1 MQKLKANNN
10 KNLLY
15 IDVIKIL
22 SAIIIVLFHF
32 DVHSFYANKQSL
44 LLGKLTY
51 FNVSLGD
58 IGISLF
64 IIMSGLTLAL
74 SANFDFSIL
83 KFYKKRI
90 LAIMPSFWMT
100 YLIVAIVYLIF
111 GKKIGDGHYWK
122 IVLTFLGLDGF
133 FLYRMTNFYLVG
145 EWYTGYML
153 ITYIFFPIIYF
164 RMKIT
169 PILNFIIL
177 FLLSIILHLN
187 YNHLFK
193 IQETCNPL
201 MRLVDFSF
209 GMLFILYIAQNQ
221 RIRKVCFLISTFYMV
236 LSNRMSVLLP
246 YHYHMILTGFS
257 IFIILEFIVSSLKS
271 QRDDMLSKAIGYIAS
286 LTFLSFLIHHQ
297 IILFF
302 YEKINNLS
310 NMSRVSKLMCFIV
323 ILILSF
329 SYAAV
334 VQPIIKKITNTINK
348 KIK

>member
-1 MQKLKANNN
+1 MQELKLGVNNN

-22 SAIIIVLFHF
+22 SATAIVLFHF
-32 DVHSFYANKQSL
+32 DVHSFYANNQSL
-44 LLGKLTY
+44 LLGKLAY

-74 SANFDFSIL
+74 SAKSSFSIL
-83 KFYKKRI
+83 RFYKKRI
-90 LAIMPSFWMT
+90 LAIMPSFWIT
-100 YLIVAIVYLIF
+100 YLIVAIIYLVF
-111 GKKIGDGHYWK
+111 GKTIGDGHYWK

-169 PILNFIIL
+169 PVLNFIIL
-177 FLLSIILHLN
+177 FLLSIVLHLN
-187 YNHLFK
+187 YNYLFK

-221 RIRKVCFLISTFYMV
+221 RIRKICFLISVFYMI
-236 LSNRMSVLLP
+236 LSNRMSTLLP
-246 YHYHMILTGFS
+246 YHYHMVLTGFS
-257 IFIILEFIVSSLKS
+257 IFIILEFIISSLKS
-271 QRDDMLSKAIGYIAS
+271 QGNDILSKMVKYVAS

-302 YEKINNLS
+302 YEKVNNLS
-310 NMSRVSKLMCFIV
+310 NMNKISKLMYFVI

-334 VQPIIKKITNTINK
+334 IQPLIKKIT
-348 KIK
+348 KIIKQL